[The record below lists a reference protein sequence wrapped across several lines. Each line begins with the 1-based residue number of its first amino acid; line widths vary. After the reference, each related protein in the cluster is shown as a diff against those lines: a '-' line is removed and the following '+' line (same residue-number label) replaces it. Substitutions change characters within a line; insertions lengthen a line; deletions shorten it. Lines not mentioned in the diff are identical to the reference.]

1 MVLHALKGFWMC
13 THTRAA
19 GGEYGSAGLDGWL
32 DGFELQPLNSR
43 CDSGCFHSTWRVC
56 STQCQSSHACISA
69 DTHQQYRLCHVSLCV
84 MQSRI
89 PLT

>member
-32 DGFELQPLNSR
+32 DGFEVQPSQQPL
-43 CDSGCFHSTWRVC
+43 
-56 STQCQSSHACISA
+56 
-69 DTHQQYRLCHVSLCV
+69 
-84 MQSRI
+84 
-89 PLT
+89 